1 MGRIVREAV
10 SVVRPCL
17 AFARAQWLETARFKS
32 LWIYQVGSSFLLFL
46 PLALTGMA
54 FGGAGFEASGGGR
67 SFLAYAVTGYV
78 ALNVA
83 LSALWGGLAFLERS
97 NRNGA
102 LPHIWSAEA
111 PRWISLVGVTV
122 VDVGFAALQGALV
135 LLMASVLFEGTVF
148 VITAPGVAALLIAL
162 VAFWG
167 MGLAFAG
174 VGLVARGARFPGALS
189 TLAMVMAGVSFPI
202 AILPWSV
209 RWISYVNPYTYVL
222 DLLRST
228 TLGTK
233 PLLALEAEFL
243 IAGVI
248 ALGSVVGGGWLFT
261 RFERIAV
268 RRGLVGLHA

>member
-1 MGRIVREAV
+1 M
-10 SVVRPCL
+10 
-17 AFARAQWLETARFKS
+17 
-32 LWIYQVGSSFLLFL
+32 
-46 PLALTGMA
+46 
-54 FGGAGFEASGGGR
+54 
-67 SFLAYAVTGYV
+67 
-78 ALNVA
+78 
-83 LSALWGGLAFLERS
+83 
-97 NRNGA
+97 
-102 LPHIWSAEA
+102 
-111 PRWISLVGVTV
+111 GVTV
-122 VDVGFAALQGALV
+122 VDVGFAALQGAVV

-148 VITAPGVAALLIAL
+148 VITAPGVAALSIAL

-174 VGLVARGARFPGALS
+174 VGLVARGARFPSALS

-228 TLGTK
+228 TLGTA
-233 PLLALEAEFL
+233 PLLALEVEFL
-243 IAGVI
+243 IAGGS

-261 RFERIAV
+261 RFERIAI